1 MSALAKHTA
10 RFVGLVAGAGIAFA
24 LLLAGRVPAS
34 TGELPA
40 ALTLDLGRS
49 GELVVSP
56 RGPLLTA
63 RELTPGGRR
72 STGRASL
79 SNPTRVPLSVRPR
92 VARGSRHLDGLV
104 WVRMRID
111 GERAYDGTLGG
122 LRQQGAAPFEI
133 APRARRRIT
142 LTAWLAPGATG
153 HEARRTRAA
162 LELITTVG
170 AR

>member
-1 MSALAKHTA
+1 MSAFAKHTA
-10 RFVGLVAGAGIAFA
+10 RFLGLLAGAGIAFA
-24 LLLAGRVPAS
+24 FLLAGRVPAS

-49 GELVVSP
+49 GELLVTP
-56 RGPLLTA
+56 GGPLLTA

-72 STGRASL
+72 STGRAAL

-104 WVRMRID
+104 WIRLRID
-111 GERAYDGTLGG
+111 GARVYDGTLGG
-122 LRQQGAAPFEI
+122 LRRRGAPPFEI
-133 APRARRRIT
+133 APGERRRIT
-142 LTAWLAPGATG
+142 LTAWLARGATG
-153 HEARRTRAA
+153 YEARRTRAA
-162 LELITTVG
+162 LELITAVG